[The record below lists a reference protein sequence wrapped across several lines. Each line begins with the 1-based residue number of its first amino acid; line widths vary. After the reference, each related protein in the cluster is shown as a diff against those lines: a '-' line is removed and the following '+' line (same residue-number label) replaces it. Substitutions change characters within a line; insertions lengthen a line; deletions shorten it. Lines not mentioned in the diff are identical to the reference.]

1 MIDVSVTNLV
11 KSFTIGDNLLDGL
24 SFQVNQGERVG
35 ILGKN
40 GCGKTTLFK
49 ILTGEY
55 DYDEGVVS
63 IAPGKRMGLISQ
75 IPVYPYG
82 CTVEGVLDD
91 AFVRVHKMEREMEE
105 LAAKMA
111 AGDVS
116 AETLNRYDF
125 LSAEFARAG
134 GYDIPVQI
142 NKVCNGLGISPEMR
156 KQPFEMLSGGEK
168 TRVNL
173 GRLILEDTDILLLD
187 EPTNH
192 LDLHAVEWLERYL
205 DGFRGTVLAISH
217 DRYFLDRVVN
227 RVIEIDRGKAS
238 FYAGNYSFYVVEKEK
253 RYQEQLKQYQKEQAK
268 IAQLTATATLMH
280 ERGTEKMHKTAFAI
294 EKRVERMRTTG
305 RPVAKER
312 AMTIGFAT
320 RDFRGDELFTLTGLG
335 KSFGS
340 RSLFSDVSLEVI
352 GGERIAL
359 LGDNGTG
366 KTTFLK
372 ILLGEDKDYRGNIHF
387 GPSVR
392 PGYLPQIIRFDRP
405 DRTLLDTMLYA
416 QNCSAQEARDRL
428 GAFRFQGDDVFKEV
442 ATLSGGEQSRLRLCM
457 LMDQRINL
465 LVLDEPTNH
474 LDIAS
479 REWIESAVEEYDG
492 ALLFV
497 SHDRYFINRFATRI
511 WVLEDGHITDFRG
524 GYEAWLAKKAR
535 EEELRSVLQ
544 PKVEKPKKEK
554 PKRTGGTKQLEK
566 RLNQIEREIA
576 KTEERQAE
584 LEGEMEV
591 HATDYQRLQE
601 LTVEQQTLEEQLATL
616 YEEWEALS
624 LELEAEK

>member
-1 MIDVSVTNLV
+1 
-11 KSFTIGDNLLDGL
+11 
-24 SFQVNQGERVG
+24 
-35 ILGKN
+35 
-40 GCGKTTLFK
+40 
-49 ILTGEY
+49 
-55 DYDEGVVS
+55 
-63 IAPGKRMGLISQ
+63 
-75 IPVYPYG
+75 
-82 CTVEGVLDD
+82 
-91 AFVRVHKMEREMEE
+91 
-105 LAAKMA
+105 
-111 AGDVS
+111 
-116 AETLNRYDF
+116 
-125 LSAEFARAG
+125 
-134 GYDIPVQI
+134 
-142 NKVCNGLGISPEMR
+142 
-156 KQPFEMLSGGEK
+156 
-168 TRVNL
+168 
-173 GRLILEDTDILLLD
+173 
-187 EPTNH
+187 
-192 LDLHAVEWLERYL
+192 
-205 DGFRGTVLAISH
+205 
-217 DRYFLDRVVN
+217 
-227 RVIEIDRGKAS
+227 
-238 FYAGNYSFYVVEKEK
+238 
-253 RYQEQLKQYQKEQAK
+253 
-268 IAQLTATATLMH
+268 
-280 ERGTEKMHKTAFAI
+280 KTAFAI
-294 EKRVERMRTTG
+294 EKRVERLRTTG
-305 RPVAKER
+305 RPVDKER
-312 AMTIGFAT
+312 AMTMGFAT

-340 RSLFSDVSLEVI
+340 RCLFSDVNLEVI

-372 ILLGEDKDYRGNIHF
+372 ILLGEDKEYRGNIHF

-428 GAFRFQGDDVFKEV
+428 GAFRFRGDDVFKEV

-544 PKVEKPKKEK
+544 PKAEKPKKEK

-576 KTEERQAE
+576 KTEGRQAE
-584 LEGEMEV
+584 LEGEMET
-591 HATDYQRLQE
+591 HSTDYQRLQE
-601 LTVEQQTLEEQLATL
+601 LTTEQQALEEQLSAL
-616 YEEWEALS
+616 YEEWEILS

>member
-116 AETLNRYDF
+116 SETLNRYDF

-142 NKVCNGLGISPEMR
+142 SKVCNGLGISPEMR

-294 EKRVERMRTTG
+294 EKRVERLRTTG

-312 AMTIGFAT
+312 AMTMGFAT

-335 KSFGS
+335 KSFCS
-340 RSLFSDVSLEVI
+340 RSLFSDVNLEVI

-442 ATLSGGEQSRLRLCM
+442 STLSGGEQSRLRLCM

-554 PKRTGGTKQLEK
+554 PRRTGGTKQLEK

-584 LEGEMEV
+584 LEGEMEA

-601 LTVEQQTLEEQLATL
+601 LTVEQQSLEEQLAAL
-616 YEEWEALS
+616 YEEWETLS
-624 LELEAEK
+624 LELEAEQ